1 MLQPNIK
8 HNNQNATK
16 PYNATRCKQMQDY
29 ILMPSKGIEP
39 QSIIGFC
46 PTIVKGY
53 LYTIRTI
60 HHSQVPKNKS
70 KINFNVNK
78 YKPKKCVKS
87 FFKIGPNP

>member
-16 PYNATRCKQMQDY
+16 PCNATRCKQMQDY

-46 PTIVKGY
+46 PTMVKVTCTQLEPY
-53 LYTIRTI
+53 II
-60 HHSQVPKNKS
+60 HKYQ
-70 KINFNVNK
+70 KIK
-78 YKPKKCVKS
+78 EKLTS
-87 FFKIGPNP
+87 M